1 MKSKALKGQL
11 LLVKRLSE
19 KVILFIIICFIAI
32 PVFSN
37 NPLSDK
43 SFNDLKSYFSTR
55 PGKDF
60 DRNAYDFLK
69 KFPESRY
76 VPDVRLML
84 ADNETDTELALE
96 KYRAVVKYY
105 RYYPHRDYALYR
117 ICQILDLKS
126 DWKELQ
132 IESASGIKLFPGSAY
147 LFEFQFLF
155 ITSCIMLEEYDRAK
169 NECLKITEKTHN
181 YTILSR
187 TMFLLAEIDR
197 KITGNSRAYIYDL
210 RELAEGFK
218 ASEIYPSIILK
229 LGDFYESKNDKDRAF
244 SAYSDIVKFFPESPE
259 AEIAITRIENL
270 KTSNPRLVQYIPD
283 METVNRTAPIDI
295 LPDYTAPVYDNKIY
309 YSVTI
314 GPFSKI
320 KDAEAIIRLLKNY
333 DNVRI
338 ENTTLGH
345 IVYIGKHGETDTAL
359 QTKIRLAE
367 EYGIN
372 GNLVRF
378 SDHQSRSYIYSD

>member
-1 MKSKALKGQL
+1 MKSGALKDQL
-11 LLVKRLSE
+11 LLVKKLY
-19 KVILFIIICFIAI
+19 KIIIPFIICFIVS
-32 PVFSN
+32 PGFSSN
-37 NPLSDK
+37 QLSK
-43 SFNDLKSYFSTR
+43 NSFNELKNYFSTR
-55 PGKDF
+55 PGKSF
-60 DRNAYDFLK
+60 DKQAYDFLK

-105 RYYPHRDYALYR
+105 RYYPHRDYALFR

-132 IESASGIKLFPGSAY
+132 IESAAGIKLFPESGY
-147 LFEFQFLF
+147 LFEFKFLY
-155 ITSCIMLEEYDRAK
+155 ITSCIMLEEYERAK
-169 NECLKITEKTHN
+169 NHCLEITEKTHN
-181 YTILSR
+181 YVILAR
-187 TMFLLAEIDR
+187 TMFLLAEIDK
-197 KITGNSRAYIYDL
+197 KITGNSRAYIYNL

-218 ASEIYPSIILK
+218 SAEIYPSIILK
-229 LGDFYESKNDKDRAF
+229 LGDFYESKNEKDRAF
-244 SAYSDIVKFFPESPE
+244 SAYSDIIKSFPESPE
-259 AEIAITRIENL
+259 SVIAITRIEAL
-270 KTSNPRLVQYIPD
+270 KISNPKLVQYIPD

-295 LPDYTAPVYDNKIY
+295 MPDYTTSIYDNKIY

-345 IVYIGKHGETDTAL
+345 IIYIGKHAETDTAL

-378 SDHQSRSYIYSD
+378 SNHQSRSYIYSN

>member
-1 MKSKALKGQL
+1 MKSEALKVQL
-11 LLVKRLSE
+11 LLAKRLY
-19 KVILFIIICFIAI
+19 KIIIPLIICLIAI
-32 PVFSN
+32 PVFSSN
-37 NPLSDK
+37 GLSNT
-43 SFNDLKSYFSTR
+43 SFNELKNYFNTR
-55 PGKDF
+55 PGKSF
-60 DRNAYDFLK
+60 DKKAYDFLK

-132 IESASGIKLFPGSAY
+132 IESAAGIKLFPESDY
-147 LFEFQFLF
+147 LFEFKFLY
-155 ITSCIMLEEYDRAK
+155 ITSCIMLEEYEKAK
-169 NECLKITEKTHN
+169 NQCLKITEKTHD
-181 YTILSR
+181 YIILSR
-187 TMFLLAEIDR
+187 TIFLLAEIDK
-197 KITGNSRAYIYDL
+197 KITGNSRAYIYNL
-210 RELAEGFK
+210 RELTEGFK
-218 ASEIYPSIILK
+218 SAEIYPSIILK
-229 LGDFYESKNDKDRAF
+229 LGDFYESKNEKDRAF
-244 SAYSDIVKFFPESPE
+244 SAYSDIIRSFPESPE
-259 AEIAITRIENL
+259 SVIAITRIEAL
-270 KTSNPRLVQYIPD
+270 KISNPKLVQYLPD

-295 LPDYTAPVYDNKIY
+295 MPDYTTPIYDNRIY

-338 ENTTLGH
+338 ENTSLGH
-345 IVYIGKHGETDTAL
+345 IVYIGKHAETDTAL

>member
-1 MKSKALKGQL
+1 MKSGALKDQL
-11 LLVKRLSE
+11 LLAKRLY
-19 KVILFIIICFIAI
+19 KIITLFVIICFIAV
-32 PVFSN
+32 PVLSN
-37 NPLSDK
+37 NKLSNN
-43 SFNDLKSYFSTR
+43 SFNELKNYFSTR
-55 PGKDF
+55 PGKNF
-60 DRNAYDFLK
+60 DKKAYDFLK

-84 ADNETDTELALE
+84 ADNETDAELALE

-132 IESASGIKLFPGSAY
+132 IESASGIKLFPESGY
-147 LFEFQFLF
+147 IFEFKFLY
-155 ITSCIMLEEYDRAK
+155 ITSCIMLEEYEKAK
-169 NECLKITEKTHN
+169 NQCLKITEQTHN
-181 YTILSR
+181 YIILSR
-187 TMFLLAEIDR
+187 TIFFLAEIDR
-197 KITGNSRAYIYDL
+197 KITGNSRAYIYNL

-218 ASEIYPSIILK
+218 SSEIYPSIILK
-229 LGDFYESKNDKDRAF
+229 LGDFYKSKNEKNRAF
-244 SAYSDIVKFFPESPE
+244 SAYSDIIKYFPESPE
-259 AEIAITRIENL
+259 SVIAITRIESL
-270 KTSNPRLVQYIPD
+270 KISSPQLVQYIPD
-283 METVNRTAPIDI
+283 METVIRTAPIDI
-295 LPDYTAPVYDNKIY
+295 MPDYTASSYDDKIY
-309 YSVTI
+309 YSITI

-345 IVYIGKHGETDTAL
+345 IVYIGKHAETDTAL

-378 SDHQSRSYIYSD
+378 SNHQSRSYIYSD